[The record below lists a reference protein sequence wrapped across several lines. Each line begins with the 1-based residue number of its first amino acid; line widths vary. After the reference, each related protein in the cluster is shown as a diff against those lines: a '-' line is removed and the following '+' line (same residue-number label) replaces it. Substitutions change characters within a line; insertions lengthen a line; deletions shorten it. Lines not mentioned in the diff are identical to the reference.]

1 MSKFVHVQWWDEA
14 AMVHDEIINT
24 RNIEKVYM
32 VLPGR
37 KSLRMVEKDRDRWL
51 ERRLIYTSEAE
62 GEKFFKEI
70 LKALV
75 GED

>member
-1 MSKFVHVQWWDEA
+1 MSEFVQLQWLDE
-14 AMVHDEIINT
+14 MEESHEEIINT

-37 KSLRMVEKDRDRWL
+37 TELRMVERERGRWL
-51 ERRLIYTSEAE
+51 VREMLYASE
-62 GEKFFKEI
+62 GECCTAYKMI

-75 GED
+75 ED

>member
-51 ERRLIYTSEAE
+51 VRKLIYTSEAE
-62 GEKFFKEI
+62 CDKFFKEI

>member
-1 MSKFVHVQWWDEA
+1 MSEFVHVQWWDEQ

-32 VLPGR
+32 VLPAR
-37 KSLRMVEKDRDRWL
+37 NSLRMVEKDRDRWL
-51 ERRLIYTSEAE
+51 VKKMIYTDERECDMFYS
-62 GEKFFKEI
+62 KI

-75 GED
+75 EE

>member
-1 MSKFVHVQWWDEA
+1 MSEFVHVQWWDEQ

-32 VLPGR
+32 MLPAR
-37 KSLRMVEKDRDRWL
+37 KSLRMVERDRDRWL
-51 ERRLIYTSEAE
+51 VKEMLYTDEFE
-62 GEKFFKEI
+62 CETFYNKI

-75 GED
+75 ED

>member
-1 MSKFVHVQWWDEA
+1 MSKFVHVQWWDEE

-37 KSLRMVEKDRDRWL
+37 TQLRMVERERGRWL
-51 ERRLIYTSEAE
+51 VREMIYASE
-62 GEKFFKEI
+62 GECYTAYKMI

-75 GED
+75 ED

>member
-1 MSKFVHVQWWDEA
+1 MSEFVHVQWWDEQ

-32 VLPGR
+32 ELPCR

-51 ERRLIYTSEAE
+51 ARILSYASEAE
-62 GEKFFKEI
+62 CNNFYRKI

>member
-1 MSKFVHVQWWDEA
+1 MSEFVHVQWWDEQ

-32 VLPGR
+32 MLPAR
-37 KSLRMVEKDRDRWL
+37 KSLRMVERDRDRWMVKEML
-51 ERRLIYTSEAE
+51 YTDEFE
-62 GEKFFKEI
+62 CETFYNKI

-75 GED
+75 ED